1 MSNQMNYIATI
12 RKRRR
17 GKSLEWTARLLYTD
31 QATGRQKEKSRNA
44 SSKQDARTK
53 LKQLEDEFTSG
64 GPTAVESDRM
74 TFSDLVA
81 HCKENRYCDA
91 VYDDE
96 GRKLIGVRGKATV
109 LGHMNALERFFGRT
123 PLRDIN
129 VATLRAYR
137 KGRLLTVTKRG
148 TRLSVCTVNR
158 ELSTLR
164 AMLNEAIVNDWLL
177 ISPFK
182 RVRPG
187 DLISIADERK
197 RTTVLSFDEE
207 SRLLAA
213 CNTPHRRHLRAF
225 IIAALDTGARRGELL
240 KVRRCDV
247 DFEQRVIHDIE
258 SYKGKT
264 VDRRPVPLTDRLA
277 DALKDLLENPS
288 IATFKTGR
296 KSKIKPDH
304 ALVFGIRKTLQRSW
318 EAAREDAGLVHVR
331 LHDLR
336 HTAATRMKKELP
348 ITDVGLILGHSD
360 PRTTQRYVNRT
371 PEVVQEAARVLNQF
385 QYENERSNRPEL
397 EAETDSVN

>member
-81 HCKENRYCDA
+81 HCKETRYCDA

-137 KGRLLTVTKRG
+137 KARLLTVTKRG

-164 AMLNEAIVNDWLL
+164 AMLNEA
-177 ISPFK
+177 
-182 RVRPG
+182 
-187 DLISIADERK
+187 
-197 RTTVLSFDEE
+197 
-207 SRLLAA
+207 
-213 CNTPHRRHLRAF
+213 
-225 IIAALDTGARRGELL
+225 
-240 KVRRCDV
+240 
-247 DFEQRVIHDIE
+247 
-258 SYKGKT
+258 
-264 VDRRPVPLTDRLA
+264 
-277 DALKDLLENPS
+277 
-288 IATFKTGR
+288 
-296 KSKIKPDH
+296 
-304 ALVFGIRKTLQRSW
+304 
-318 EAAREDAGLVHVR
+318 
-331 LHDLR
+331 
-336 HTAATRMKKELP
+336 
-348 ITDVGLILGHSD
+348 
-360 PRTTQRYVNRT
+360 NR
-371 PEVVQEAARVLNQF
+371 Q
-385 QYENERSNRPEL
+385 
-397 EAETDSVN
+397 